1 MPQAQKIVE
10 VDLMDSRKSKGIT
23 TGNNAARL
31 CVCGHA
37 HPQTCIQSARR
48 HLLRVAG
55 ALLMSAI
62 VAFASAP
69 VAADYQK
76 GAQFYGK
83 KEYQNAYGELLP
95 TAEAGHAPAQF
106 MIAVM
111 YDMGY
116 YVEKDGK
123 AAAQWYRKAA
133 EQGHPDAQ
141 LRLAGMLYEGIDV
154 SLDRE
159 VAYQWAS
166 LAADRLHGPRQEGA
180 VAFVKTIATL
190 LSDSQLERVKAAVA
204 AWRPRM
210 VMVEG
215 RFTGLP
221 HLLRTGTGFFLN
233 ASGTV
238 LTTQL
243 LVYACQRI
251 IVSYGDRALDGVLL
265 DVDFGADL
273 ATVHTDLKP
282 SSFARF
288 ANEQRPNAGTTVTM
302 IGYAVQQ
309 TKSRDALTSSG
320 TVLNASVASGNAAW
334 FQTSIPIYRGQ
345 SGSPTLDPTGQV
357 VGVVRG
363 VFEGQPHD
371 ALRGTAHGQAM
382 VVGVDSITRFLG
394 RTKTPFDKASSDHDA
409 PSTGPA
415 SPSGFIVLLECWG
428 S

>member
-1 MPQAQKIVE
+1 
-10 VDLMDSRKSKGIT
+10 
-23 TGNNAARL
+23 
-31 CVCGHA
+31 
-37 HPQTCIQSARR
+37 
-48 HLLRVAG
+48 
-55 ALLMSAI
+55 MSAI
-62 VAFASAP
+62 VAFASSP

-83 KEYQNAYGELLP
+83 KEYQNAYSELLP
-95 TAEAGHAPAQF
+95 AAEAGHAPAQF

-116 YVEKDGK
+116 SVEQDGK

-141 LRLAGMLYEGIDV
+141 LRLAGILYEGVDV
-154 SLDRE
+154 ALDRE
-159 VAYQWAS
+159 GAYQWAS

-180 VAFVKTIATL
+180 VAFVKTVATL
-190 LSDSQLERVKAAVA
+190 LSDSQLARAKAAVA

-210 VMVEG
+210 VLVEG
-215 RFTGLP
+215 RSTGP
-221 HLLRTGTGFFLN
+221 PRLLRTGTGFFLN

-238 LTTQL
+238 LTTQH

-265 DVDFGADL
+265 DIDFGADL
-273 ATVHTDLKP
+273 ATVHTALKP

-288 ANEQRPNAGTTVTM
+288 ASAQRPNAGTPVTV

-309 TKSRDALTSSG
+309 TKARDALTSSG
-320 TVLNASVASGNAAW
+320 TVLNTSVASGNAAW

-345 SGSPTLDPTGQV
+345 SGSPTLDPTGHV

-363 VFEGQPHD
+363 VFAGQPYD
-371 ALRGTAHGQAM
+371 SLRETAYGQAM
-382 VVGVDSITRFLG
+382 VVGVDSIARFLG
-394 RTKTPFDKASSDHDA
+394 RTKTPFDKASLDHDA

-415 SPSGFIVLLECWG
+415 SSPGFIVLLECWG

>member
-1 MPQAQKIVE
+1 MPQAQTIVE
-10 VDLMDSRKSKGIT
+10 VEFMGSRNSKGIT
-23 TGNNAARL
+23 TGNNAAQL

-37 HPQTCIQSARR
+37 PPKTCIQSARQ
-48 HLLRVAG
+48 HLLRVVG

-62 VAFASAP
+62 VAFVSVP
-69 VAADYQK
+69 VSADYQK

-95 TAEAGHAPAQF
+95 AAEAGHAPAQF

-141 LRLAGMLYEGIDV
+141 LRLASMLYAGIDV
-154 SLDRE
+154 PLDRE
-159 VAYQWAS
+159 MAYQWAT
-166 LAADRLHGPRQEGA
+166 LAADRLHGPKQEGA
-180 VAFVKTIATL
+180 VAFAKTVATL
-190 LSDSQLERVKAAVA
+190 LSDSQLERAKAAVA

-210 VMVEG
+210 VMVGG
-215 RFTGLP
+215 RSTGQP
-221 HLLRTGTGFFLN
+221 HLLGTGTGFFLN

-238 LTTQL
+238 LTAQHV
-243 LVYACQRI
+243 VYACQRI

-265 DVDFGADL
+265 DVDFDADL
-273 ATVHTDLKP
+273 ATVHTELKP

-288 ANEQRPNAGTTVTM
+288 ANEQRPNAGTTVTV
-302 IGYAVQQ
+302 IGYAIKQ

-345 SGSPTLDPTGQV
+345 SGSPTLDPTGRV

-363 VFEGQPHD
+363 VEGQPNE
-371 ALRGTAHGQAM
+371 ALREAADGQAT
-382 VVGVDSITRFLG
+382 VVGMDSIARFLG

-415 SPSGFIVLLECWG
+415 SPSSFIVLLECWDN
-428 S
+428 